1 MKKISS
7 FEVNHLTLEKGIY
20 ISRIDGDIITYD
32 IRFCKPYSDEILN
45 NEQLHT
51 IEHLLAT
58 IFRNNLYF
66 NRNIVYFGPMGCQTG
81 FYLLINMNI
90 GEMTHSDAINM
101 ILDGL
106 KKILNW
112 NEAIPGNSQIE
123 CGNCNTLNLE
133 TAKEAVEK
141 FYNYLMQVEDVKN
154 MQY

>member
-7 FEVNHLTLEKGIY
+7 FEINHLSLNEGIY
-20 ISRIDGDIITYD
+20 VSRIDGDIITYD
-32 IRFCKPYSDEILN
+32 IRFCKPYSGNILS

-58 IFRNNLYF
+58 IFRNNLNF
-66 NRNIVYFGPMGCQTG
+66 GRNIVYFGPMGCQTG
-81 FYLLINMNI
+81 FYLLVNMNI
-90 GEMTHSDAINM
+90 GEITHSDTIDM

-106 KKILNW
+106 KRIINW
-112 NEAIPGNSQIE
+112 NEEIPGNSQIE
-123 CGNCNTLNLE
+123 CGNCNTLQLE

-141 FYNYLMQVEDVKN
+141 FYNYLMQVENVKN

>member
-7 FEVNHLTLEKGIY
+7 FEVNHLSLNEGIY

-32 IRFCKPYSDEILN
+32 IRFCKPYSGYILT

-58 IFRNNLYF
+58 IFRNNLNF
-66 NRNIVYFGPMGCQTG
+66 GKNIVYFGPMGCQTG

-90 GEMTHSDAINM
+90 GNITHSDAINM
-101 ILDGL
+101 ILDGMR
-106 KKILNW
+106 KILDW
-112 NEAIPGNSQIE
+112 KEEIPGNSKIE
-123 CGNCNTLNLE
+123 CGNCNTLELE

-141 FYNYLMQVEDVKN
+141 FYEKLMTVEDVKN
-154 MQY
+154 MKY